1 MSSGGVFQLIANDG
15 KADELIMATCL
26 LKARIASM
34 GDSMPTLGDI
44 ERTHVLFM
52 HSSFKPFAA
61 FGMEYRKIT
70 PDGTVD
76 WGNSLVYSIPQAG
89 DFFSDFGIRF
99 TCDNVTATT
108 GYLVDTDG
116 DDIAAEAYL
125 QMPSGEI
132 VADGLTPRLNVPTR
146 FTSYPGERAVAK
158 LSFSVNANTLDEYT
172 HKTSAAYRKHY
183 IPASKMAGYKRLVGE
198 QVPREMLSA
207 SHMVTGQNPVWGGAA
222 AAADADAH
230 QRRIEIVDGLQTP
243 KTTHS
248 NVTFWHV
255 GRLWFAQ
262 QKQQMVPSVSIPYGD
277 RHITVTLAA
286 KTDMIKHVE
295 AGILTVARAA
305 AVVPAEDTAQATT
318 VDATTFTLLD
328 KLIGGV
334 AYSATEAT
342 GGGCATADMYMN
354 NVYVL
359 PEVHNIFIARVGFSL
374 IRVHRAQTIAGLTTG
389 DNDKLLSQLKWP
401 IERMVFGVQPTA
413 NTTAA
418 VSLDD
423 WWRMSSVTAKTSTA
437 VATVP
442 YDGLRDDTT
451 TVYERYLT
459 TAAVDNFNYKVHA
472 NAISTLSISL
482 HGQKLYDAM
491 PKEFFTDYV
500 PTCYGKSEISASEED
515 PASGM
520 ISFALIGGIYQ
531 PNGHLNVSRAREF
544 YFQPNCDVAG
554 TLILEADAIN
564 FLLISDG
571 NAVLRYST

>member
-34 GDSMPTLGDI
+34 GEAGPTLGDI

-70 PDGTVD
+70 PDGAPA
-76 WGNSLVYSIPQAG
+76 WGASLTYSIPQAG

-99 TCDNVTATT
+99 TTAAVTCAASFAIPA
-108 GYLVDTDG
+108 G
-116 DDIAAEAYL
+116 IAADTYL
-125 QMPSGEI
+125 QLPSGELRQNGGAALDA
-132 VADGLTPRLNVPTR
+132 VAQ
-146 FTSYPGERAVAK
+146 FASYPGERAVEK

-183 IPASKMAGYKRLVGE
+183 IPASKLAGYKRLVGQ
-198 QVPREMLSA
+198 QVPRDAHSA
-207 SHMVTGQNPVWGGAA
+207 PHAHSGQNPDWDGAA
-222 AAADADAH
+222 ALAVDTNAH
-230 QRRIEIVDGLQTP
+230 QRVTRVVDGFQTP
-243 KTTHS
+243 KTTHAAS
-248 NVTFWHV
+248 SFWHI

-277 RHITVTLAA
+277 RHINVTLAA
-286 KTDMIKHVE
+286 KSAMMAHADPGV
-295 AGILTVARAA
+295 LQVVRAA
-305 AVVPAEDTAQATT
+305 AAIVAGTAQVHT
-318 VDATTFTLLD
+318 VTSYDFLGQAV
-328 KLIGGV
+328 GGSTY
-334 AYSATEAT
+334 AATEPT
-342 GGGCATADMYMN
+342 GGTLSTAHMYMN

-359 PEVHNIFIARVGFSL
+359 PEVHNIFIQRVGFSL
-374 IRVHRAQTIAGLTTG
+374 IRVHRAQTISGIVIG

-401 IERMVFGVQPTA
+401 VERMVFGVQPTA
-413 NTTAA
+413 NA
-418 VSLDD
+418 SDISD
-423 WWRMSSVTAKTSTA
+423 WWKMASLTPKTSTVSA
-437 VATVP
+437 KVI
-442 YDGLRDDTT
+442 YDGTTDTDGGVPDAFDRGIT
-451 TVYERYLT
+451 DSV
-459 TAAVDNFNYKVHA
+459 VDKYTYDGNV
-472 NAISTLSISL
+472 NAITTLSISL

-491 PKEFFTDYV
+491 PADFFTDYV
-500 PTCYGKSEISASEED
+500 PTCYGGSNISASEED

-544 YFQPNCDVAG
+544 YFQPTCAVGG
-554 TLILEADAIN
+554 TLVLEADAIN

>member
-70 PDGTVD
+70 PTGTVG
-76 WGNSLVYSIPQAG
+76 WGNTLTYSIPQAG

-99 TCDNVTATT
+99 SVAALVAAGSGDTITLATAYTLNGTTLGDLLSGDGPVIAATT
-108 GYLVDTDG
+108 TTYADTV
-116 DDIAAEAYL
+116 AAARW
-125 QMPSGEI
+125 
-132 VADGLTPRLNVPTR
+132 A
-146 FTSYPGERAVAK
+146 SYPGERAVAK

-183 IPASKMAGYKRLVGE
+183 IPASKLGGYKRLVGQE
-198 QVPREMLSA
+198 VAQAGVSGA
-207 SHMVTGQNPVWGGAA
+207 SGVGGGASTMVNNT
-222 AAADADAH
+222 DASVANK
-230 QRRIEIVDGLQTP
+230 QVVGVLSGLQTP
-243 KTTHS
+243 KSTHVAS
-248 NVTFWHV
+248 TFWHV

-277 RHITVTLAA
+277 RHINVTLAA
-286 KTDMIKHVE
+286 AADMQAPGDPGMFGRLSTAV
-295 AGILTVARAA
+295 AGAYAA
-305 AVVPAEDTAQATT
+305 DELVKIPMTALSG
-318 VDATTFTLLD
+318 FT
-328 KLIGGV
+328 
-334 AYSATEAT
+334 APT
-342 GGGCATADMYMN
+342 GGACSNADMYMN

-374 IRVHRAQTIAGLTTG
+374 IRVHRAQTISGIVSGET
-389 DNDKLLSQLKWP
+389 DNLLSQLKWP
-401 IERMVFGVQPTA
+401 VERLVFGVQPAA
-413 NTTAA
+413 N
-418 VSLDD
+418 V
-423 WWRMSSVTAKTSTA
+423 
-437 VATVP
+437 
-442 YDGLRDDTT
+442 
-451 TVYERYLT
+451 LT
-459 TAAVDNFNYKVHA
+459 TAAGGYVGLDRWWQYSTIAENTAVGGNGLVVDT
-472 NAISTLSISL
+472 ISGAYAFETKTNDITTLSISL

-491 PKEFFTDYV
+491 PQDFFTDYV
-500 PTCYGKSEISASEED
+500 PTTYGGSNISASDDD

-544 YFQPNCDVAG
+544 YFQPTCTAGG
-554 TLILEADAIN
+554 TLVLEADAIN